1 MKSIAFIVLTASD
14 SGARGERRD
23 RSGELIVERLEGG
36 SAHLVEKKILPDDRR
51 QLATYLAEC
60 CDGER
65 ADLILTTGG
74 TGFTTRDI
82 TPEATADVVERLV
95 PGIPEALRARGLEKT
110 PRAILSRGIA
120 GIRRRTLII
129 NLPGSPK
136 AVAEGLDLLEE
147 ILPHAIDTLR
157 SSSGLNCAE
166 APPAS

>member
-1 MKSIAFIVLTASD
+1 MTPIRFIVLTASD
-14 SGARGERRD
+14 SGSRGERQD
-23 RSGELIVERLEGG
+23 RSGELIVERLRRG
-36 SAHLVEKKILPDDRR
+36 SALLVEKRILPDDRR
-51 QLATYLAEC
+51 QLASYLQAC
-60 CDGER
+60 CDAER

-74 TGFTTRDI
+74 TGFTARDL
-82 TPEATADVVERLV
+82 TPEATADVIERPV

-147 ILPHAIDTLR
+147 ILPHAVATLR

-166 APPAS
+166 SEPPS